1 MGREEKKTTVKINL
15 INLFSS
21 QSGYEIDVIS
31 VKSSVLFLS
40 SPKIPICKNKL
51 HSRDFFHQN

>member
-21 QSGYEIDVIS
+21 QSEQGIMVI
-31 VKSSVLFLS
+31 
-40 SPKIPICKNKL
+40 
-51 HSRDFFHQN
+51 